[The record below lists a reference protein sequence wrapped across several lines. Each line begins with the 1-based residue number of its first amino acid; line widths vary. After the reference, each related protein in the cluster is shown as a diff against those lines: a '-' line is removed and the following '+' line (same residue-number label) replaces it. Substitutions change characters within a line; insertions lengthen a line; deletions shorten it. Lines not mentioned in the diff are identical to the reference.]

1 MDKRS
6 LLPRDKL
13 KARGSLLPRE
23 KLEAKGISNL
33 TDSDLITVILG
44 SGVNGKDVV
53 SVARS
58 VSRMISSKI
67 GEFGVQSVKSRREF
81 ANWEEL
87 ATVHGVGK
95 VKAMQVVCA
104 FELGRRI
111 FGVESMS
118 RTILRN
124 REDVLG
130 EVKYLR
136 TRKQEHVVMLMLN
149 ARNELIGKKTVAI
162 GSLNK
167 SVVEPRDIFG
177 EAVRNNAAGIIL
189 VHNHPSGDTS
199 PSTADVRFTEKIKKA
214 GDLMGIELL
223 DHIII

>member
-1 MDKRS
+1 MKKGS

-13 KARGSLLPRE
+13 E
-23 KLEAKGISNL
+23 VKGIGSL
-33 TDSDLITVILG
+33 TDSDLVTVILG

-58 VSRMISSKI
+58 VSRVISSEIERLEVPFRKD
-67 GEFGVQSVKSRREF
+67 GGGLSDWRKFSV
-81 ANWEEL
+81 
-87 ATVHGVGK
+87 VHGVGK
-95 VKAMQVVCA
+95 VKAMQVMCA
-104 FELGRRI
+104 IELGRRI
-111 FGVESMS
+111 FGVEPHSK
-118 RTILRN
+118 TVLRN
-124 REDVLG
+124 RDDVLG
-130 EVKYLR
+130 EVGYLR

-167 SVVEPRDIFG
+167 SIVEPRDIFG

-199 PSTADVRFTEKIKKA
+199 PSAADIRFTEKVKKA
-214 GDLMGIELL
+214 GVLIGIELL
-223 DHIII
+223 DHVIV